1 MVSGIF
7 FSNLSFGNE
16 GFGVKK
22 TFVLYE
28 SQVPEQLK
36 KYKANSLYLLYS
48 GGNSSWATS
57 QIVRNDTILN
67 IKKFVET
74 YSASITGFRLIYEN
88 KIVLTVYGRLIK
100 STG

>member
-1 MVSGIF
+1 MKSSLYIKKAITILLVSGIF

-36 KYKANSLYLLYS
+36 KYKATHHGLLHKLSGMTLY
-48 GGNSSWATS
+48 
-57 QIVRNDTILN
+57 
-67 IKKFVET
+67 
-74 YSASITGFRLIYEN
+74 
-88 KIVLTVYGRLIK
+88 
-100 STG
+100 